1 MSLPLSP
8 LPLSP
13 LPLSLAREDA
23 AALLALPAFRR
34 FLHAAIQAA
43 GILGHHAPVGG
54 QGGRDLSFLEGRRSL
69 GFELIAMVHRGQD
82 EALRALD
89 PTGLFTLSA
98 ALCAALP
105 SKDTALERPRTASS
119 GTTSS
124 GPDTARY
131 DELPGDESNR
141 SGSREQ
147 SRAR

>member
-1 MSLPLSP
+1 MSHPATSLPLA
-8 LPLSP
+8 LPLA
-13 LPLSLAREDA
+13 LAREDA

-105 SKDTALERPRTASS
+105 SKDTALERPC
-119 GTTSS
+119 TTSS

-141 SGSREQ
+141 SGSCGKP
-147 SRAR
+147 RAR

>member
-1 MSLPLSP
+1 MS

-105 SKDTALERPRTASS
+105 SKDTALERPRPPSS

-141 SGSREQ
+141 SGSRGP
-147 SRAR
+147 SRTR